1 MRNDMTA
8 AWCIMKHDVTW
19 LTNGRGI
26 AELQP
31 LGRKECKPL
40 TELKRERERERS
52 EREVLQHLSS
62 PSSYRAILS

>member
-26 AELQP
+26 AELHP

-40 TELKRERERERS
+40 TELKREREREVREKSFNISLLRLIVRS
-52 EREVLQHLSS
+52 RV
-62 PSSYRAILS
+62 